1 MNVII
6 RDIQDKINNKN
17 QNFICAIVGGVGK
30 GKSYVGLRWC
40 ELISPSFNLDF
51 VVFDAKSFLSLI
63 NSDRLQ
69 KGDSILWD
77 ELSVSMY
84 SRDFMQ
90 IQNKLINH
98 VLTTFRTKN
107 IALFF
112 TAPSLKFV
120 DVGVGRLC
128 HACIEPVS
136 INREKETNLFKFKW
150 IQTNPITG
158 KVIYPFPHIVSKG
171 RIKRIERMEYKKSK
185 FADAYEEKRKEFANK
200 LAKGV
205 EKDILKA
212 ESTEQRKRI
221 TDDDIIEIGNREGI
235 DWKRTRDVMGR
246 FSIAKDRAY
255 RIQSKIE
262 RVGL

>member
-6 RDIQDKINNKN
+6 RDIQDKILNKN

-30 GKSYVGLRWC
+30 GKSYLGLRWC
-40 ELISPSFNLDF
+40 ELISPTFNLDY

-63 NSDRLQ
+63 NSDRLK

-77 ELSVSMY
+77 EMSVDMY
-84 SRDFMQ
+84 SRNFMEL
-90 IQNKLINH
+90 QNKLINH

-128 HACIEPVS
+128 HAVIEPVS
-136 INREKETNLFKFKW
+136 INRERQSNIFKFKW
-150 IQTNPITG
+150 IQTNPISG
-158 KVIYPFPHIVSKG
+158 KVIYPFPHVVSKG

-185 FADAYEEKRKEFANK
+185 FADAYEEKRKEFASK

-212 ESTEQRKRI
+212 ESSEDRKRI
-221 TDDDIIEIGNREGI
+221 TDDDIIEIGNKEGI
-235 DWKRTRDVMGR
+235 DWKNAVRIQAR
-246 FSIAKDRAY
+246 FNIARDRAY
-255 RIQSKIE
+255 RIQSK
-262 RVGL
+262 VSDCV